1 MCERESGRER
11 VRERN
16 VSEIKSSS
24 RLHEGAAAMISG
36 FEIILLMTDNG
47 HKKEISSVL
56 WCFASCRQAG
66 RLCVK

>member
-1 MCERESGRER
+1 MCERESER

-24 RLHEGAAAMISG
+24 RLNEGAAAMISG
-36 FEIILLMTDNG
+36 FEIILLMMTDNG

-56 WCFASCRQAG
+56 WCLASCRQAG
-66 RLCVK
+66 RL